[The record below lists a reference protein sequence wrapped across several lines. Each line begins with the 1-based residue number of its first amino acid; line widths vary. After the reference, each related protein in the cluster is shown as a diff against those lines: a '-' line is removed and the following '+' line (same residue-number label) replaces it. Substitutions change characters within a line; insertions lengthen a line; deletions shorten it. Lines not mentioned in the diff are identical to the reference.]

1 MIEEI
6 SIWDLGVIEHA
17 VLPLGPGYT
26 VVTGETGAGK
36 TMVTSALGLLTG
48 KRADA
53 GSVRHGAKSASVEA
67 IVQTRANSDVAVRA
81 ADAGGSFDTDSEED
95 DAVAHLVLSRSVSS
109 EGRSKATVGGRTTPV
124 GVLGELGDALVA
136 VHGQSDQLRLKG
148 ATEQRES
155 LDRFAGPKLA
165 STLADYQGVWDELRQ
180 TQQQRDELVTQAR
193 ERALEAETLRVSLE
207 EINAVDPQ
215 PGEDETLKAEATK
228 LANVEGLRTA
238 AMAAH
243 SALVSEDF
251 GTSVDASTLVNEGHR
266 ALEMVSDDDPDI
278 KALADRLA
286 EIGYLMS
293 DLSSDLASYASS
305 LDSEGPARLA
315 EVEARRAALNSLTKK
330 YAPTID
336 EVLAWASFAS
346 ERSLELGDDTLR
358 IDELTARIETLT
370 AERDGLAASLTKLRT
385 SAAKDLSARVTTEL
399 HGLAMPDASLVVVL
413 EETEPHRYGADSIEM
428 LLKPHSG
435 AGPRP
440 LGKGASGGELSR
452 VMLAIEVVLAST
464 DPVPTFVF
472 DEVDSGVG
480 GKAAVDIGRRLA
492 RLAEH
497 VQVIVVTHLPQVA
510 AYADRHIRVMKQSSG
525 ETGVTAS
532 DIALL
537 DEDERISELARMLAG
552 QEDSET
558 AQAHAKELLSDAR
571 AETVK

>member
-315 EVEARRAALNSLTKK
+315 EVEARRAALNALTKK

-346 ERSLELGDDTLR
+346 ERSLELGDDTQR
-358 IDELTARIETLT
+358 IDELTGRIETLT
-370 AERDGLAASLTKLRT
+370 AERDKLAASLTKLRT
-385 SAAKDLSARVTTEL
+385 AAAKDLSTRVTTEL

-413 EETEPHRYGADSIEM
+413 EETEPHRYGADRIEM

>member
-53 GSVRHGAKSASVEA
+53 GSVRHGAKNASVEA
-67 IVQTRANSDVAVRA
+67 IIQTHANSDIAVRA
-81 ADAGGSFDTDSEED
+81 TDAGGTYDTDSEAD
-95 DAVAHLVLSRSVSS
+95 DAVAHLVLSRSVTS
-109 EGRSKATVGGRTTPV
+109 EGRSKATVGGRTTPI
-124 GVLGELGDALVA
+124 GVLGEIGDALVA

-148 ATEQRES
+148 AAEQRES
-155 LDRFAGPKLA
+155 LDRFAGPDLAAKLA
-165 STLADYQGVWDELRQ
+165 EYQHVWDELRNA
-180 TQQQRDELVTQAR
+180 QQLRDELVTQAR
-193 ERALEAETLRVSLE
+193 ERALEAETLRVALE
-207 EINAVDPQ
+207 EIDAVDPQ
-215 PGEDETLKAEATK
+215 PGEDEALKAEATK

-238 AMAAH
+238 AMSAH
-243 SALVSEDF
+243 TALVAEEYAE
-251 GTSVDASTLVNEGHR
+251 GVDATSLVNEGKR
-266 ALEMVSDDDPDI
+266 VLEMVSEDDPEI

-286 EIGYLMS
+286 EIGYLMA

-315 EVEARRAALNSLTKK
+315 EVETRRAALNGLTKK

-336 EVLAWASFAS
+336 GVLEWSGFAR

-358 IDELTARIETLT
+358 IDELAARIEELT
-370 AERDGLAASLTKLRT
+370 AQRDTLGKALTALRQAAAEDLA
-385 SAAKDLSARVTTEL
+385 ARVTTEL
-399 HGLAMPDASLVVVL
+399 RGLAMPDASLVVVV
-413 EETEPHRYGADSIEM
+413 EEAEPHRYGADTVFM
-428 LLKPHSG
+428 LLKPHAG

-452 VMLAIEVVLAST
+452 VMLALEVVLAST

-492 RLAEH
+492 RLAQH

-510 AYADRHIRVMKQSSG
+510 AYADRHVRVIKQSSS
-525 ETGVTAS
+525 ESGVTAS

-537 DEDERISELARMLAG
+537 TEDERISELARMLAG
-552 QEDSET
+552 QEDSES
-558 AQAHAKELLSDAR
+558 AQAHAKELLQDAR
-571 AETVK
+571 AENQQ

>member
-165 STLADYQGVWDELRQ
+165 STLADYQAVWDELRQ
-180 TQQQRDELVTQAR
+180 TQQQRDELVTQGR

-278 KALADRLA
+278 KSLADRLA

-305 LDSEGPARLA
+305 LDSEGPVRLA

-346 ERSLELGDDTLR
+346 ERSLELGDDTQR

-370 AERDGLAASLTKLRT
+370 AERDKLAASLTKLRT
-385 SAAKDLSARVTTEL
+385 ASAKVLSARVTTEL

-537 DEDERISELARMLAG
+537 DEDERVSELARMLAG

>member
-67 IVQTRANSDVAVRA
+67 IIQTRANSDIAERA
-81 ADAGGSFDTDSEED
+81 ADAGGSFDTDSEDD
-95 DAVAHLVLSRSVSS
+95 DAVAHLVLSRSVTS

-124 GVLGELGDALVA
+124 GVLGEIGDSLVA
-136 VHGQSDQLRLKG
+136 VHGQSDQLRLRG

-155 LDRFAGPKLA
+155 LDRFAGPKFA
-165 STLADYQGVWDELRQ
+165 STLGEYQQVFDELRDA
-180 TQQQRDELVTQAR
+180 QQLRDELVAQAR

-207 EINAVDPQ
+207 EIDAVDPQ
-215 PGEDETLKAEATK
+215 PGEDEALKAEATK

-238 AMAAH
+238 AMTAHAALI
-243 SALVSEDF
+243 AEDF
-251 GTSVDASTLVNEGHR
+251 GESADATTLVNEGHR
-266 ALEMVSDDDPDI
+266 ALELVSEDDPEI
-278 KALADRLA
+278 KSLA
-286 EIGYLMS
+286 ERMAEVGYLMA

-315 EVEARRAALNSLTKK
+315 EVEARRADLNALTKK

-336 EVLAWASFAS
+336 EVLAWAGFAR
-346 ERSLELGDDTLR
+346 ERSSELGDDTTR
-358 IDELTARIETLT
+358 IEELGARIEALT
-370 AERDGLAASLTKLRT
+370 SQRDKLAASLTKLR
-385 SAAKDLSARVTTEL
+385 SAAAKDLSAQVTTEL

-413 EETEPHRYGADSIEM
+413 EKTEPHRYGVDSVSM

-452 VMLAIEVVLAST
+452 VMLALEVVLAST

-492 RLAEH
+492 RLAQH

-510 AYADRHIRVMKQSSG
+510 AYADRHIRVIKQSAG
-525 ETGVTAS
+525 ESGVTAS

-537 DEDERISELARMLAG
+537 DEDDRISELARMLAG

-558 AQAHAKELLSDAR
+558 AQAHAKELLADAR
-571 AETVK
+571 AENEK

>member
-165 STLADYQGVWDELRQ
+165 STLADYQAVWDELRQ

-346 ERSLELGDDTLR
+346 ERSLELGDDTQR

-370 AERDGLAASLTKLRT
+370 AERDKLAASLTKLRT
-385 SAAKDLSARVTTEL
+385 AAAKDLSARVTTEL

-413 EETEPHRYGADSIEM
+413 EETEPHRCGADSIEM